1 MVKIINFDHLTNGIS
16 KQFDAQI
23 RDCTQIVDFLM
34 KIKMLMNFVY
44 LSKRKIEISLIKG
57 AAKHIS

>member
-1 MVKIINFDHLTNGIS
+1 MVHDELQTNGIF
-16 KQFDAQI
+16 KWFDAQR

-34 KIKMLMNFVY
+34 KIKMLLIFVH
-44 LSKRKIEISLIKG
+44 LSKPEVKISLFTG